1 MKSSEYMNDIK
12 ILIDAHGVEE
22 TLTICEEEASE
33 LIKAL
38 TKYKRARSHSEQ
50 MRRKGEAMEEMADV
64 IICIDMLMTLFGITE
79 RELEKEIKKK
89 MERNL
94 KRIYN

>member
-12 ILIDAHGVEE
+12 TLIDAHGTDE

-38 TKYKRARSHSEQ
+38 TKYKRARNHSEQ
-50 MRRKGEAMEEMADV
+50 MRRKDEALEEMADV
-64 IICIDMLMTLFGITE
+64 VICVDMLMTVFGVTE
-79 RELEKEIKKK
+79 RELEKEVKKK
-89 MERNL
+89 MGRNL
-94 KRIYN
+94 KRIC